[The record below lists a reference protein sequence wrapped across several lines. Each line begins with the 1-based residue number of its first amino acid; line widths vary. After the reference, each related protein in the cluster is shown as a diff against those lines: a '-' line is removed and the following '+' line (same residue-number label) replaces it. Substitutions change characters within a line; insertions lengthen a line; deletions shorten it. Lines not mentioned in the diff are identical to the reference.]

1 MTTCW
6 KSSRDLCRYIIARI
20 VYGQRKRITD
30 VVMYCTAA
38 YTRERNPTRDGE

>member
-6 KSSRDLCRYIIARI
+6 ASSRDSRRYIMHAL
-20 VYGQRKRITD
+20 YGQRKRIIR